1 MQTAYSVET
10 VSCSAARAACS
21 VCQASVAH
29 LTLAVNSHTPEKTSR
44 SASTCGYDVVF
55 APLVTMFRNISKR
68 TSAEAFVF
76 PFRELVIIDADALE
90 MAQPRALKG
99 DVSNNVTLQLQVDA
113 DTISILYGKA
123 DLLEVMPPYQAGGDS
138 RQGQILP

>member
-1 MQTAYSVET
+1 
-10 VSCSAARAACS
+10 
-21 VCQASVAH
+21 
-29 LTLAVNSHTPEKTSR
+29 
-44 SASTCGYDVVF
+44 
-55 APLVTMFRNISKR
+55 MFRNISKR

-99 DVSNNVTLQLQVDA
+99 NVTLQLQVDA